1 MSNKVLASLL
11 ACLPLHSLAQEEVSL
26 DSLDTAPKEAP
37 KPAPAAPRHGA
48 LRAGD
53 VNFSLFFDGYLE
65 VVAPKDPDAKGT
77 FEFGQEHQSLLARA
91 STSDGISAF
100 GDVAH
105 WTNVFEATVPLKF
118 FAPSLEGVPALGE
131 SSLRF
136 GRILVPMGN
145 YAVHPI
151 YGGSV
156 KNSELL
162 LAQFWSD
169 YGASFKTSFGHA
181 LEAEVFAVN
190 GVSIS
195 ERSDTAVQL
204 KAMNEDN
211 NRSKAVGGR
220 VRFSTQGGLTL
231 CASYMH
237 DATTTPEL
245 GERGDS
251 AFAVGLDLVGL
262 DGILR
267 TGPLTWKA
275 GYLGGW
281 VRSDGFADYRMDG
294 WYAEARWRLDERWS
308 LRMRGG
314 QVDPDDRTKDGNDQ
328 TDVNA
333 SILWN
338 KGPLDVGLTWYHNVE
353 TYRSGRKSDAG
364 NHGRIRLETFV
375 AL

>member
-1 MSNKVLASLL
+1 MSIRLATALL
-11 ACLPLHSLAQEEVSL
+11 TAGALAAHAQEEVSL
-26 DSLDTAPKEAP
+26 DSIDTAPKEAP
-37 KPAPAAPRHGA
+37 KPAPAAQRHGA

-65 VVAPKDPDAKGT
+65 YIAPKDPDAKGR

-91 STSDGISAF
+91 STSEGISAF
-100 GDVAH
+100 GDIAH

-118 FAPSLEGVPALGE
+118 FAPSLEGVPGLGE

-145 YAVHPI
+145 YAVHPL

-195 ERSDTAVQL
+195 ERSDTAIQL
-204 KAMNEDN
+204 KARNEDD

-220 VRFSTQGGLTL
+220 VRFATQDGLSL

-237 DATTTPEL
+237 DDATSPEL
-245 GERGDS
+245 PDRNDS
-251 AFAVGLDLVGL
+251 AFAIGLDLVGL

-267 TGPLTWKA
+267 TGPVTWKA
-275 GYLGGW
+275 GILAGW
-281 VRSDGFADYRMDG
+281 VRSDGFTDYRMDG

-308 LRMRGG
+308 LRLRGG
-314 QVDPDDRTKDGNDQ
+314 QVDPDDRMKDGNDQ

-338 KGPLDVGLTWYHNVE
+338 KGPLDVGLTWYRNVE
-353 TYRSGRKSDAG
+353 TYRSGRTSAEG
-364 NHGRIRLETFV
+364 NHDRIRLETFV